1 MSKFEYR
8 QHNRANSTIMSHF
21 WVGKY
26 AATKA
31 LCGFTASLLILALTV
46 GRKGSAGLVDQFLVF
61 KGAGA
66 GPGHCGRYLASMAG
80 WLKYKLCN
88 YQLKIDLAILCFVQV
103 VIRQGRCEGH

>member
-26 AATKA
+26 A
-31 LCGFTASLLILALTV
+31 ASLLILALTV

-80 WLKYKLCN
+80 WLQHKLCK
-88 YQLKIDLAILCFVQV
+88 YQLKSGLDDPLFCSGGDTARSL
-103 VIRQGRCEGH
+103 